1 MHLDRI
7 AVRILHR
14 ELERD
19 FLARCDDVVEVAL
32 RKNARWVVRVL
43 ERVRHAPAQPCGQVA
58 LVCPEPLCDLATV
71 HNRATRPAPPIPDAA
86 PAVRIL
92 RVRNL
97 AASPA
102 TERRMLPVAKTVVDV
117 QRERGAV
124 TLRQPRPRSLDRAP
138 YPIAEFGQRLL
149 RRVRH

>member
-32 RKNARWVVRVL
+32 RKNARWVVRLL

-58 LVCPEPLCDLATV
+58 LVRPAPLRALAAV

-86 PAVRIL
+86 PAIRVL
-92 RVRNL
+92 RVTNL

-102 TERRMLPVAKTVVDV
+102 AERRMLPVAKAVVDV
-117 QRERGAV
+117 QCERGAV
-124 TLRQPRPRSLDRAP
+124 ALRQPRSGRLNGAP
-138 YPIAEFGQRLL
+138 YPIA
-149 RRVRH
+149 